1 MGKYDDIIHLPHHV
15 SAKHPQMPALDRAAQ
30 FSPFAALT
38 GYETAIAETARL
50 VDRRI
55 ELDENRKEEL
65 DEKLQ
70 TAKEQHALEPEIAVT
85 YFVPDAKKDGGAY
98 VQTIGIIKKLD
109 DIGHRI
115 IMKDGTV
122 IPICDIYGMESSI
135 FRSVD

>member
-70 TAKEQHALEPEIAVT
+70 TAKEQLALEPEIAVT
-85 YFVPDAKKDGGAY
+85 YFVPDAKKNGGAY

-109 DIGHRI
+109 DIGQRI

>member
-70 TAKEQHALEPEIAVT
+70 MAREQLALEPEIAVT
-85 YFVPDAKKDGGAY
+85 YFVPDAKKTAA
-98 VQTIGIIKKLD
+98 LMC
-109 DIGHRI
+109 RL
-115 IMKDGTV
+115 
-122 IPICDIYGMESSI
+122 
-135 FRSVD
+135 

>member
-70 TAKEQHALEPEIAVT
+70 MAREQLALEPEIAVT

-109 DIGHRI
+109 DIGQRI

-122 IPICDIYGMESSI
+122 IPICDIYGLESSI

>member
-70 TAKEQHALEPEIAVT
+70 MAREQLALEPEIAVT

-109 DIGHRI
+109 DIGQRI
-115 IMKDGTV
+115 FMKDGTV
-122 IPICDIYGMESSI
+122 IPICDIYGLESSI

>member
-70 TAKEQHALEPEIAVT
+70 TAKEQLALEPEIAVT

>member
-15 SAKHPQMPALDRAAQ
+15 STKHPQMPALDRAAQ

-70 TAKEQHALEPEIAVT
+70 MAREQLALEPEIAVT

-109 DIGHRI
+109 DIGQRI

-122 IPICDIYGMESSI
+122 IPICDIYGLESSI